1 MGSRFEQLISF
12 LDDSRPVLVQT
23 HDFPDHD
30 AVGAACGISA
40 LLRAKGFLSLV
51 TYGGMIQSIS
61 LGEMIER
68 LEIPFVP
75 FEAACADGRYQTV
88 LVDGSPASG
97 TVKTVAGTL
106 VGVIDH
112 HPSRKKNKCPFIDVR
127 TDTGSCSSIVW
138 TYWRECGL
146 EPDWTTATALL
157 AGIQLDTDFLS
168 RKVSATD
175 LDAHRAL
182 YFLGDW
188 TLAGE
193 VVRTALSVDQLADIG
208 RAFSGV
214 TVEGQVLLA
223 EVRGEYSSELLSVL
237 ADFLLRLQEVTFI
250 AVVAAGGGTW
260 RVSART
266 RDHEL
271 DAGYVLHKALKGIGT
286 GGGHPH
292 MAGGVIRAADYPG
305 SDGFIRR
312 IIEGIALNRSKN
324 ETDSQ
329 TD

>member
-112 HPSRKKNKCPFIDVR
+112 HPSKKKNKCPFIDVR

-138 TYWRECGL
+138 TYWRKCGL
-146 EPDWTTATALL
+146 
-157 AGIQLDTDFLS
+157 
-168 RKVSATD
+168 
-175 LDAHRAL
+175 
-182 YFLGDW
+182 
-188 TLAGE
+188 
-193 VVRTALSVDQLADIG
+193 
-208 RAFSGV
+208 
-214 TVEGQVLLA
+214 
-223 EVRGEYSSELLSVL
+223 
-237 ADFLLRLQEVTFI
+237 
-250 AVVAAGGGTW
+250 
-260 RVSART
+260 
-266 RDHEL
+266 
-271 DAGYVLHKALKGIGT
+271 
-286 GGGHPH
+286 
-292 MAGGVIRAADYPG
+292 
-305 SDGFIRR
+305 
-312 IIEGIALNRSKN
+312 
-324 ETDSQ
+324 
-329 TD
+329 